1 MLIKIKTLSQRRWL
15 QLPCGLFLLSSC
27 FPAEKISPVVKI
39 FYYFFSY
46 HDLLYKELLL
56 TWKLMY
62 HLFLVIKLKLSIQMS
77 YECQQDSVNRYN
89 IYVSHNTPDMFLLS
103 KSQSRLLFTFW
114 WHTRT
119 RLIAE
124 LYLLSTLVYM
134 SGCLYKV
141 ESIFP
146 SKVHEIPVGFWK
158 GLCCS
163 VTSFLVY
170 CRLLLVCLGFF
181 FYISILLLV
190 SFRLMNL
197 IVYLAIFV
205 LF

>member
-1 MLIKIKTLSQRRWL
+1 M
-15 QLPCGLFLLSSC
+15 
-27 FPAEKISPVVKI
+27 
-39 FYYFFSY
+39 
-46 HDLLYKELLL
+46 LL

-119 RLIAE
+119 RLITE

-146 SKVHEIPVGFWK
+146 SKVHEITVGFWK

-163 VTSFLVY
+163 VFSFLVY

-181 FYISILLLV
+181 FTFPFCYWFLFDLWTWLFIWQFSSCFNRIFITRIFISNLV
-190 SFRLMNL
+190 YQLCSAL
-197 IVYLAIFV
+197 
-205 LF
+205 

>member
-1 MLIKIKTLSQRRWL
+1 M
-15 QLPCGLFLLSSC
+15 
-27 FPAEKISPVVKI
+27 
-39 FYYFFSY
+39 
-46 HDLLYKELLL
+46 LL
-56 TWKLMY
+56 TWKLMN

-77 YECQQDSVNRYN
+77 NKRQQDSVNRYN
-89 IYVSHNTPDMFLLS
+89 IYVSHNTTDMFLLS
-103 KSQSRLLFTFW
+103 KSQSRLLFTFL

-119 RLIAE
+119 RFITE
-124 LYLLSTLVYM
+124 LYLLSTVVYT

-146 SKVHEIPVGFWK
+146 SRVHEITVGFWR

-163 VTSFLVY
+163 VFRFLVY

-181 FYISILLLV
+181 LHFHFVIGFFLTYEPDCL
-190 SFRLMNL
+190 
-197 IVYLAIFV
+197 LAIFV